1 MRQLWYFVRRAAVSA
16 TEARRHRVDARISLI
31 FCAFVSLWPIF
42 FLLTGTP
49 LAAQVR
55 DLGPAVIMN
64 GDFGDPSI
72 VRDGDDFYMVHSTGG
87 IPAFRF
93 WHSKDLHHWQ
103 PIAAALERSYGP
115 WAAELIKYKDLFYLY
130 DYGGGANWVMT
141 AKDPRGPWTAPV
153 DLKLKGIDPGHIAT
167 PEGKRYLYVSKGMA
181 VELAEDGLSALG
193 PQRTVYTGWDY
204 ADDWVVECL
213 CLESPKLVFRDGYYY
228 MVSAQG
234 GTVGP
239 STSHMAVVAR
249 AKSPLGPWTNSPFNP
264 LIKTWSRSEAWWS
277 KGHGMLIDD
286 GHGQWFIVYHAL
298 ENNARRKGR
307 QTLIEPIDW
316 KDRWPVRRYPDGMK
330 FRPQVIRNWEVRSDD
345 FTGNRLNLQW
355 QLHGMDSLEGTR
367 VTDGKFYLTASPK
380 DMRMLA
386 VKVSDLEF
394 ETEIKFDVQ
403 GEVEAG
409 LVLAHRSGYLGIG
422 WKDGQIRNPTG
433 SSYRYSD
440 EIDCPDCRCLKYRL
454 KDNEITAYYSAD
466 GVAWKKYPRSYD
478 IDLFT
483 GFGGLK
489 IGIYA
494 LGTGNLGVDSFTYR
508 R

>member
-141 AKDPRGPWTAPV
+141 AK
-153 DLKLKGIDPGHIAT
+153 
-167 PEGKRYLYVSKGMA
+167 
-181 VELAEDGLSALG
+181 
-193 PQRTVYTGWDY
+193 
-204 ADDWVVECL
+204 
-213 CLESPKLVFRDGYYY
+213 
-228 MVSAQG
+228 
-234 GTVGP
+234 
-239 STSHMAVVAR
+239 
-249 AKSPLGPWTNSPFNP
+249 SPLGPWTNSPFNP

-316 KDRWPVRRYPDGMK
+316 KDGWPVRRYPDGMK